1 VAAANPVLG
10 GHGPAP
16 AASADPWEECRN
28 NLGIARLLVSERRP
42 EAMIA
47 TACRMAVE
55 TACRTA
61 LEHAGLP
68 WSGDV
73 DQALDR
79 LRIHRTAV
87 EETPS
92 PRALLLSAEETV
104 ALIAAWLRR
113 QEPART
119 WGF

>member
-1 VAAANPVLG
+1 MAAARPVVPTAPLG
-10 GHGPAP
+10 L
-16 AASADPWEECRN
+16 WEECRN
-28 NLGIARLLVSERRP
+28 NLGIARLLVNERRP
-42 EAMIA
+42 EPLVS

-55 TACRTA
+55 TACRAA
-61 LEHAGLP
+61 LEHAGMP

-79 LRIHRTAV
+79 LRVHRVPA

-92 PRALLLSAEETV
+92 PRASLLAAEETV

-113 QEPART
+113 QEPGRT

>member
-1 VAAANPVLG
+1 VAAARPVV
-10 GHGPAP
+10 
-16 AASADPWEECRN
+16 ASPSAELWEECRN
-28 NLGIARLLVSERRP
+28 NLGIARLLVNERRP
-42 EAMIA
+42 EPLVA

-73 DQALDR
+73 DSALDR
-79 LRIHRTAV
+79 LRVHRVPVDDAP
-87 EETPS
+87 TPRS
-92 PRALLLSAEETV
+92 LLLAAEETV

>member
-1 VAAANPVLG
+1 VAAAS
-10 GHGPAP
+10 PAVVP
-16 AASADPWEECRN
+16 GASAELWEECRN

-42 EAMIA
+42 EAMVA

-61 LEHAGLP
+61 LRHVGLP

-79 LRIHRTAV
+79 LRIHRAGP

-92 PRALLLSAEETV
+92 PRALLLQAEETV
-104 ALIAAWLRR
+104 ALIAAWLRGH
-113 QEPART
+113 EPART

>member
-1 VAAANPVLG
+1 VAAAS
-10 GHGPAP
+10 HPAV
-16 AASADPWEECRN
+16 SILSGDRWEECRN

-42 EAMIA
+42 EPMVA

-55 TACRTA
+55 TACQAA
-61 LEHAGLP
+61 LEYAGLP

-73 DQALDR
+73 DAALDR
-79 LRIHRTAV
+79 LRIHRVVADQ
-87 EETPS
+87 TPT
-92 PRALLLSAEETV
+92 PRSLLLAAEETV

-113 QEPART
+113 QEPSRT

>member
-1 VAAANPVLG
+1 MAAASPAVVPG
-10 GHGPAP
+10 G
-16 AASADPWEECRN
+16 AAERWEECRN

-42 EAMIA
+42 EQMVA

-55 TACRTA
+55 TACRAA

-73 DQALDR
+73 DAALDK
-79 LRIHRTAV
+79 LRIHRVTAA
-87 EETPS
+87 EAPTPRS
-92 PRALLLSAEETV
+92 LLLAAEETV
-104 ALIAAWLRR
+104 ALVAAWLRR

-119 WGF
+119 WGL

>member
-1 VAAANPVLG
+1 MAAASHAVVPGV
-10 GHGPAP
+10 
-16 AASADPWEECRN
+16 SSERWEECRN
-28 NLGIARLLVSERRP
+28 NLGIARLLVSERRD
-42 EAMIA
+42 ESMIA

-55 TACRTA
+55 TACQAA

-73 DQALDR
+73 DSALDR
-79 LRIHRTAV
+79 LRIHRVVAD
-87 EETPS
+87 ETPT
-92 PRALLLSAEETV
+92 PRSLLLCAEETV

>member
-1 VAAANPVLG
+1 VVAPGAT
-10 GHGPAP
+10 
-16 AASADPWEECRN
+16 SERWEVCRN

-42 EAMIA
+42 EPLVA

-55 TACRTA
+55 SACQTA

-68 WSGDV
+68 WSGNV
-73 DQALDR
+73 DSALDR
-79 LRIHRTAV
+79 LRVHRVPLDDAP
-87 EETPS
+87 TPRS
-92 PRALLLSAEETV
+92 LLLAAEETV

-113 QEPART
+113 QEPGRS

>member
-1 VAAANPVLG
+1 MAAARPVVAPSV
-10 GHGPAP
+10 PAER
-16 AASADPWEECRN
+16 WEECRN

-42 EAMIA
+42 EALVA

-55 TACRTA
+55 SACQAA
-61 LEHAGLP
+61 LEHAGMS

-73 DQALDR
+73 DSALDR
-79 LRIHRTAV
+79 LRVHRVAA
-87 EETPS
+87 EEAPTPRS
-92 PRALLLSAEETV
+92 LLLAAEETV

-113 QEPART
+113 QEPGRT